1 MKYGIKNNISIPGD
15 ITTKADL
22 DLLRGHI
29 TREEEIKYQKDFVRT
44 QMEMFEKDKEKGI
57 INLHGLES
65 LFVDIRILLKLISE

>member
-1 MKYGIKNNISIPGD
+1 MKTQND
-15 ITTKADL
+15 I

-29 TREEEIKYQKDFVRT
+29 TYEEEINYQKDFVRT

>member
-1 MKYGIKNNISIPGD
+1 MKTQND
-15 ITTKADL
+15 I

-29 TREEEIKYQKDFVRT
+29 THEEEINYQKDFVRT